1 MAITRAQQAK
11 QMLQDGGMLV
21 KPGFGGIRQGYR
33 GDDAA
38 RSSEGTS
45 GGRADPGNAPQGDG
59 PATNAPSQD
68 RIAEIRQANI
78 TLENLRKDKEEEK
91 LERFRKLG
99 SNQRKVQSFLSQF
112 SPIAN
117 IASKFGPL
125 NTRDYFLQRVAPSGF
140 SNLSLSKQ
148 NELFDA
154 YLEARMNNEI
164 DAAGNPIMG
173 RGEGINQILP
183 VDTTFAQAP
192 STTEQEPEV
201 EESNDLFRRF
211 RADGGIMNSNVVG
224 GEFDF
229 ESARQAYGLGKLVK
243 KVTRTVKK
251 IAKSPIGKAALAF
264 GAYKFGPQILSGEGF
279 GLGSIKKFSDL
290 KFFGDA
296 ANVNPMR
303 LIGLASLS
311 PLLFSPKPEEEDEEE
326 EDRGEGLD
334 IARIRANPNQFL
346 ARRFVAEGGSMKEPV
361 AKKTMPLLDLD
372 GKEMDLRAEGGFVPI
387 GRMEKADDV
396 PARLSKNGFVFTAD
410 AVRNAGDGDVD
421 KGAEVMYNMMK
432 NLESGGDVSKESQGL
447 EGARRMFQTS
457 QRLGEVL

>member
-1 MAITRAQQAK
+1 
-11 QMLQDGGMLV
+11 
-21 KPGFGGIRQGYR
+21 
-33 GDDAA
+33 
-38 RSSEGTS
+38 
-45 GGRADPGNAPQGDG
+45 
-59 PATNAPSQD
+59 

-211 RADGGIMNSNVVG
+211 RADGGIMNTDVVG

-229 ESARQAYGLGKLVK
+229 ESARQMYG
-243 KVTRTVKK
+243 
-251 IAKSPIGKAALAF
+251 
-264 GAYKFGPQILSGEGF
+264 
-279 GLGSIKKFSDL
+279 
-290 KFFGDA
+290 
-296 ANVNPMR
+296 
-303 LIGLASLS
+303 
-311 PLLFSPKPEEEDEEE
+311 
-326 EDRGEGLD
+326 
-334 IARIRANPNQFL
+334 
-346 ARRFVAEGGSMKEPV
+346 
-361 AKKTMPLLDLD
+361 
-372 GKEMDLRAEGGFVPI
+372 
-387 GRMEKADDV
+387 
-396 PARLSKNGFVFTAD
+396 
-410 AVRNAGDGDVD
+410 
-421 KGAEVMYNMMK
+421 
-432 NLESGGDVSKESQGL
+432 
-447 EGARRMFQTS
+447 
-457 QRLGEVL
+457 